1 MRVVIVSDFAHV
13 NGGAASVA
21 IAGAIGLARRG
32 HGVSFFSAVGPFDAR
47 LEKSGVRVL
56 CTEQCEIAKDP
67 RPIRAAV
74 QGVWNR
80 SAARAFAA
88 HLHDLDRRDTIIHLH
103 GWSKALSS
111 SVVRTATEGGFK
123 IACTLHDYFCAC
135 PTGGFFDAR
144 TASHC
149 HVKPLSMACVTCNC
163 DVRSYRQKLW
173 RVVRQLAQERAG
185 RIPSG
190 IDAFIVLSRLSRLV
204 VQPYLPQTARM
215 FEISNPIDIPLGG
228 PVDVGSN
235 RAFTMIGQL
244 SLVKGGHL
252 FASAARDCG
261 VKAVFVGDGPSAQEI
276 TAANPAATITGW
288 VSQERVREYLS
299 KARALVFPSLWYEA
313 QPLVVLEAAAR
324 GVPAVVSDGC
334 AAAESVRDGMTGLL
348 FKNGDATSLASAL
361 RRLSDD
367 DLVRRLG
374 RGAYETY
381 WADPPVLERHVAE
394 LERAYRVVLG
404 RDDDE
409 RFARWTLTMESHR
422 PRQGQRG

>member
-1 MRVVIVSDFAHV
+1 M
-13 NGGAASVA
+13 
-21 IAGAIGLARRG
+21 
-32 HGVSFFSAVGPFDAR
+32 
-47 LEKSGVRVL
+47 
-56 CTEQCEIAKDP
+56 
-67 RPIRAAV
+67 
-74 QGVWNR
+74 
-80 SAARAFAA
+80 
-88 HLHDLDRRDTIIHLH
+88 
-103 GWSKALSS
+103 
-111 SVVRTATEGGFK
+111 
-123 IACTLHDYFCAC
+123 
-135 PTGGFFDAR
+135 
-144 TASHC
+144 
-149 HVKPLSMACVTCNC
+149 KPLSMACVTCNC

-422 PRQGQRG
+422 SRQGQRG

>member
-32 HGVSFFSAVGPFDAR
+32 HGVSFFSAVGPADTR
-47 LEKSGVRVL
+47 LEKSGVQVL

-67 RPIRAAV
+67 RRIRAAM

-80 SAARAFAA
+80 SAARAFAER
-88 HLHDLDRRDTIIHLH
+88 LRELDRRDTIIHLH

-111 SVVRTATEGGFK
+111 SVVRTAIDGGFK
-123 IACTLHDYFCAC
+123 VVCTLHDYFCAC

-149 HVKPLSMACVTCNC
+149 HVKPLSLACITCNC
-163 DVRSYRQKLW
+163 DVRSYRHKLW
-173 RVVRQLAQERAG
+173 RVVRQLAQEKVG
-185 RIPSG
+185 RIPAG
-190 IDAFIVLSRLSRLV
+190 IDTFIVLSRLSRLV
-204 VQPYLPQTARM
+204 LQPYLPKAARM
-215 FEISNPIDIPLGG
+215 FEVSNPIDIPLGS

-244 SLVKGGHL
+244 SLLKGGQL
-252 FASAARDCG
+252 FAAVARHCG
-261 VKAVFVGDGPSAQEI
+261 VQAVFVGDGPSTQEI
-276 TAANPAATITGW
+276 AAANPAATITGW
-288 VSQERVREYLS
+288 VSQERVGEYLS

-313 QPLVVLEAAAR
+313 QPLAVLEAAAR

-334 AAAESVRDGMTGLL
+334 AAAESVRDGMTGLV
-348 FKNGDATSLASAL
+348 FKNGDATSLAAAL

-394 LERAYRVVLG
+394 LERVYRCVLG
-404 RDDDE
+404 HDDDE
-409 RFARWTLTMESHR
+409 RFARWTFTTESHLS
-422 PRQGQRG
+422 RQGQR